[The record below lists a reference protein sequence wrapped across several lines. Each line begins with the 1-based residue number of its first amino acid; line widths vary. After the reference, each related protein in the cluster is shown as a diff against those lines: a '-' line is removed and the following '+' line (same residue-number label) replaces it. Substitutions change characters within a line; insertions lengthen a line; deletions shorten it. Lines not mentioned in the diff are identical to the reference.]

1 MFREFPKRGS
11 SPLLGFNSSNVWND
25 WNPGMERLEPTL
37 VFNGLNGAQ
46 RLNDW
51 NVLNKFFGNTVSD
64 VPNVTR
70 QKVAVASFFLEV
82 AFRLEKS
89 TAKLL
94 NDAFYATFY
103 CQIKMLSWSDPD

>member
-11 SPLLGFNSSNVWND
+11 SPLFGFNSSNVWND

-51 NVLNKFFGNTVSD
+51 NDWNW
-64 VPNVTR
+64 
-70 QKVAVASFFLEV
+70 
-82 AFRLEKS
+82 
-89 TAKLL
+89 LL
-94 NDAFYATFY
+94 HGWRCARGDRAENGGWRGGIA
-103 CQIKMLSWSDPD
+103 CL

>member
-1 MFREFPKRGS
+1 VEVLPSLVLIPRTFGTIGTLE
-11 SPLLGFNSSNVWND
+11 W
-25 WNPGMERLEPTL
+25 ERLEPTL

-70 QKVAVASFFLEV
+70 KKMAVRAWHRFS
-82 AFRLEKS
+82 
-89 TAKLL
+89 
-94 NDAFYATFY
+94 
-103 CQIKMLSWSDPD
+103 